1 MPTAEDITMK
11 TSRKWI
17 FVLIPLAFIM
27 IAALGISL
35 SVHFNRNDINI
46 SVSDDDDELEVSA
59 QFPAEKTRAVHEYL
73 RSQFDLSD
81 LSDLNSVVI
90 KKYQTPDDLMTV
102 SLKSRPGYF
111 KIVLDKH
118 RNSKEAYQKL
128 KAASEGIKQVLTQPQ
143 HKSLSYEPLFYG
155 RFFFLSLA

>member
-1 MPTAEDITMK
+1 MTTEQTAK
-11 TSRKWI
+11 NQARKRWM
-17 FVLIPLAFIM
+17 FLLIPLVLLS
-27 IAALGISL
+27 IASATVAVKQFFS
-35 SVHFNRNDINI
+35 NRDINI
-46 SVSDDDDELEVSA
+46 SVSDDDDELQVSA
-59 QFPAEKTRAVHEYL
+59 QFPPEKTRAVHEYL

-118 RNSKEAYQKL
+118 RNSKEAYLKL
-128 KAASEGIKQVLTQPQ
+128 KAVSEEIKQVIIQPARKTLT
-143 HKSLSYEPLFYG
+143 YEPLFYG
-155 RFFFLSLA
+155 RFFFLPLT